1 MRSLEGALIQ
11 YDWCPYKRGKLD
23 TETCPEGRQCEDT
36 KGDHHPRLGDW
47 SDAPR
52 IQEIP
57 NATIRKAWNSSCHR
71 AIRRS
76 MTLMTPDSRSPELR
90 DNELCCLRAQFSIC
104 CYVSPGAFSCHSPPP
119 LSLPSPT
126 TLDNWGQ
133 MSDFLC
139 SMRLCRVFHPLYF
152 TALGVFSALH
162 LDFSYFLLD
171 S

>member
-1 MRSLEGALIQ
+1 MTDVPLKSGN
-11 YDWCPYKRGKLD
+11 WTHD
-23 TETCPEGRQCEDT
+23 TPRGRQCEDT

-47 SDAPR
+47 SGAPR
-52 IQEIP
+52 NQEIP
-57 NATIRKAWNSSCHR
+57 SATIRKAWSSSCHT

-76 MTLMTPDSRSPELR
+76 RPWWHLDSRSPELR
-90 DNELCCLRAQFSIC
+90 DYELCCLRAQFAIC
-104 CYVSPGAFSCHSPPP
+104 CHVSPGAFSCHSPAP

-152 TALGVFSALH
+152 TALGAFSALH
-162 LDFSYFLLD
+162 LDLSYFLLD